1 MRAQGV
7 YKAGVLWK
15 PPPLD
20 PKPTCR
26 VPRLW
31 LQTQPHSTG
40 QTPRGG
46 CGALPTQSPTP
57 PLQGRCARRWAAR
70 CIVFILWMRKLSLR
84 EGQWFA
90 HLLGWWKIHSNTEA
104 KLARE
109 PRNMVGA
116 PLGLW
121 VRNNGGLGQNHD
133 STAPETSLPLRG
145 GSAPTPT
152 LLEAPNSQNP
162 AISTAVPA
170 PGTWISTPLPN
181 PRSSV
186 SLLPSFLT
194 CGNHVPARS
203 LCLPLE
209 VPQASPVPLPPLTCK
224 CDEKDQKTT
233 PPTPGPPAPSPA
245 LSSPQPLGWPRPCY
259 LDSWQGA
266 LPSAGSGRPG

>member
-104 KLARE
+104 KLDRE

-152 LLEAPNSQNP
+152 KPPTLRTQPSLPQFLLLGRGSQ
-162 AISTAVPA
+162 
-170 PGTWISTPLPN
+170 
-181 PRSSV
+181 
-186 SLLPSFLT
+186 LPSPTLD
-194 CGNHVPARS
+194 PAFPCCPHFS
-203 LCLPLE
+203 LVGIMSQPEACVCLWRFPRLAQCLFPL
-209 VPQASPVPLPPLTCK
+209 
-224 CDEKDQKTT
+224 
-233 PPTPGPPAPSPA
+233 
-245 LSSPQPLGWPRPCY
+245 
-259 LDSWQGA
+259 
-266 LPSAGSGRPG
+266 